1 MKRQKFKVTLRKYI
15 NKHSFYSGV
24 FSMLPELQKEAI
36 SCVMAVHPHGKS
48 QLLQDRLSENFIFEH
63 FLEISPENSSF
74 IKT

>member
-1 MKRQKFKVTLRKYI
+1 
-15 NKHSFYSGV
+15 
-24 FSMLPELQKEAI
+24 MLPELQKEAI